1 MSILRRLLTTL
12 LVFATLAAS
21 GPMAVARATPQG
33 QIIVI
38 CTGDGPQ
45 EIMLGADGTP
55 MTPVPHCPE
64 CSLQL
69 LATLPAAA
77 SHTRPD
83 VTLSWLEP
91 HRETV
96 ANTSRRPWVANA
108 RAPPRL
114 S

>member
-1 MSILRRLLTTL
+1 MSILRRLFTTL

-21 GPMAVARATPQG
+21 GPMAVARVTPQG

-38 CTGDGPQ
+38 CTGDGPKD
-45 EIMLGADGTP
+45 IMLGADGTP
-55 MTPVPHCPE
+55 MTPVPHCPD

-69 LATLPAAA
+69 LATLPAPAC
-77 SHTRPD
+77 HTRPD

-91 HRETV
+91 HRDSV
-96 ANTSRRPWVANA
+96 ARTSLRPSAANA